1 MATPLIGDRPMTTTE
16 RTRRKRRL
24 DKAKIERLYD
34 LGEENHRLQGR
45 VSELEAEND
54 ALLAQNE
61 RLLAYVREMAGL
73 ESPK

>member
-1 MATPLIGDRPMTTTE
+1 MAKHQQIGDKPMTASE
-16 RTRRKRRL
+16 RSARKRHM
-24 DKAKIERLYD
+24 DKAKLARLA
-34 LGEENHRLQGR
+34 
-45 VSELEAEND
+45 ELEAEND